1 MSSPDKKYGVIAF
14 WVFAGLVLITA
25 ALMLKPFFPAILW
38 AIVITVLTKP
48 INDRLVSRNWNPN
61 MAALVTT
68 LGTIAVI
75 GIPLSIVGAIL
86 FVQVNGFVH
95 EVQNSAPNGQNVF
108 DLNYIASELDKVLG
122 PTIRQ
127 FSSSFSFTTWIGQN
141 KEELTRSLTGPLRNA
156 AIGIGTTIFMMVV
169 AFLTQFFLLRDAHR
183 LKEPVVAISPLDKER
198 TLDIIDRLGRTIN
211 AVFVS
216 VFLVGIAQ
224 GILAGVAYYVAG
236 VPNALMWTIATIV
249 LCMIPLLGA
258 PIVYIPLSLILVS
271 QGKTGAGIGLLIFCL
286 VVVSNIDN
294 LLKPWIIGA
303 RILLHPM
310 AVFFAL
316 LGGIFFFG
324 PVGLMAGPMIL
335 TLLLTLSEIAIE
347 LRSQSRNEPVEQK

>member
-1 MSSPDKKYGVIAF
+1 MSNSDRNYSLIVF
-14 WVFAGLVLITA
+14 WVFAGLIVITA
-25 ALMLKPFFPAILW
+25 SLMLKPFLPAILW

-48 INDRLVSRNWNPN
+48 LNDRLIKRNWNPN
-61 MAALVTT
+61 MAALATT

-75 GIPLSIVGAIL
+75 GIPVCIVGAIL
-86 FVQVNGFVH
+86 FIQVNGFVH
-95 EVQNSAPNGQNVF
+95 EVQNSAPSGQNVF
-108 DLNYIASELDKVLG
+108 DLNYIAAELDKALG
-122 PTIRQ
+122 PTVRQ
-127 FSSSFSFTTWIGQN
+127 FSASFSFTNWIGQN

-156 AIGIGTTIFMMVV
+156 AVGIGTTAFMMVV
-169 AFLTQFFLLRDAHR
+169 AFLTQFFLLRDGQR
-183 LKEPVVAISPLDKER
+183 LKGPAVAISPLDKDR

-211 AVFVS
+211 AVFIS
-216 VFLVGIAQ
+216 VFLVGIVQ
-224 GILAGVAYYVAG
+224 GILAGVAYYFAG

-258 PIVYIPLSLILVS
+258 PIVYIPLSLILIL
-271 QGKTGAGIGLLIFCL
+271 QGKTGAGIGLLAFCL
-286 VVVSNIDN
+286 LVVSNIDN

-316 LGGIFFFG
+316 IGGIFFFG
-324 PVGLMAGPMIL
+324 PVGLMAGPMVL

-347 LRSQSRNEPVEQK
+347 LRSKTRNEPVEQA